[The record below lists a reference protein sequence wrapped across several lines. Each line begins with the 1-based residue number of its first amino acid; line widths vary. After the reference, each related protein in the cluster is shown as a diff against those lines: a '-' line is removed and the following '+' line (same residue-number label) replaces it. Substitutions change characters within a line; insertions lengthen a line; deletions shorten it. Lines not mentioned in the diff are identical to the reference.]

1 MYGSSLHRHTTPSET
16 FQEREV
22 WNPDSGY
29 LDSQESNTPPWRLPG
44 GVYGQQANFYLDLDS
59 HDFDGNCFVGG
70 NGFMVCW
77 KLIFDELELI
87 QHSILYQQK
96 I

>member
-1 MYGSSLHRHTTPSET
+1 MYGSSLHSPSES

-29 LDSQESNTPPWRLPG
+29 LDSRDSDTPPWRLPG
-44 GVYGQQANFYLDLDS
+44 GVYGQQANFYLDLGS
-59 HDFDGNCFVGG
+59 HDFDNCFMGG

-77 KLIFDELELI
+77 KLTFDELELI
-87 QHSILYQQK
+87 
-96 I
+96 